1 MREAGF
7 APDWN
12 RPNFDYNFLIFGG
25 GEEAR
30 FQNLR
35 DDAIFQPVEIGD
47 FLRKSLPR
55 FWRLTA
61 RERDRWKV
69 SLDQGFFLCFYGLS
83 HRIEFESGLGRLA
96 PFFT

>member
-30 FQNLR
+30 FQNLG
-35 DDAIFQPVEIGD
+35 DDAIFQPVEISD
-47 FLRKSLPR
+47 FLRKSLPQ
-55 FWRLTA
+55 F
-61 RERDRWKV
+61 
-69 SLDQGFFLCFYGLS
+69 
-83 HRIEFESGLGRLA
+83 
-96 PFFT
+96 